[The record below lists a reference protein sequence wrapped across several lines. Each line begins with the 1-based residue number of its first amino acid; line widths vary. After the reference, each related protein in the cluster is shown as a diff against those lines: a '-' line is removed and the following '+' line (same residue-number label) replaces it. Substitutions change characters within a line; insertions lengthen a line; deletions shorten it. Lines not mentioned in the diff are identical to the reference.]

1 MATRLKPTRIN
12 VDNTP
17 RVWDGAAYQN
27 DNDFH
32 WSMGGWDMS
41 YEDFAW
47 HTLTGTS
54 LVIEDISNNITPS
67 SNFTVSAG
75 TVKPGIEYVLRVNTG
90 NTAYT
95 MTLGTGVTNPNGYS
109 TELTPNKV
117 NQFKFIATSNSQL
130 ELEGVDTSEYL
141 TWLTI
146 LSYGNS
152 TWNDFIT
159 AYNKNSIVYCRASS
173 NSNPASWSQTRL
185 AFLAYVNNETTPTEV
200 EFQYYRSRSS
210 HSTAATVLDEVY
222 VYKLT
227 SSWTWTVTQR
237 DTAAKP
243 LAWTWIWLTYNAS
256 GMTISADTTV
266 LATKTDLNSKQDV
279 LTAGTWIDITSN
291 TVSTASNFW
300 KSTTAAATVQKEV
313 SIPWIKELHEGQV
326 VHILPSVTSSV
337 ANSTLKVNNFT
348 AYPMRYNNAA
358 ITTSTDSIVWPANI
372 VTTFVFDGTYWQFV
386 WHGLDSNTT
395 YSNMSATEAN
405 TWTATSART
414 ISASVLKWAVET
426 HSPVQSVNW
435 QTWAVIVNDV
445 KSSAT
450 APSSPT
456 EWMVWYDTTNN
467 ELKVYDWTNWNV
479 TGKEY
484 NAWPGIEIWTY
495 NDYSAMRWPCPKWF
509 HVPLSSELEALCEV
523 VTTDL
528 WLDSDGITMGTYL
541 KMPIAGCRTTDSSIK
556 NVGMYAYYWTATAHA
571 VDNVEYIIFSSDS
584 LFYHDWAYRAS
595 AFSIRWFRDS
605 PVIPDNSWT
614 TLYDWSSVQNGAWV
628 FWNPSFWLISASS
641 DWQNWITIQDKNLW
655 ATAVYNYWDTLSEA
669 NCGKFYQWGNNY
681 WFPRTWTVT
690 TSATQVDASNYWPWN
705 YYSSDTFITRSA
717 SLYDWSSVQNDDLW
731 WWVTWVV
738 AIDNAITNT
747 GVLSVNGQT
756 WAVTV
761 NEWDVKVFEVPAVN
775 DDISDMV
782 ARLSA
787 WKWVILHEMVSW
799 TDAFYKVDYHD
810 DVTQEITASLIYS
823 YNGGY
828 ARYYTIVY
836 NYSTKKVSTK
846 TSSLTYFF
854 APETA
859 GTQWQVLTKTNSG
872 YEWAAPQW
880 TTYNA
885 GEWIEIWTIQDY
897 SAMQWPAPDGFHVP
911 LNTEWQAVKNI
922 WTALGGWSSDWTNFW
937 IALKLPFAGYRF
949 CSSAGV
955 GHGSYGLYWSSS
967 RNNTNNAYLLNFD
980 SSDVLPQNANYRAF
994 GYSVRCFKNS
1004 PTVPT
1009 SSWTKL
1015 YWTSIEAW
1023 WIFWSSTE
1031 WLISMSSDWQT
1042 WITIQDKNLWA
1053 TTVWNSWDTLSEANC
1068 WKYYQRWNNYW
1079 FPRTWSVT
1087 TSSTQVDASTYW
1099 PWNYYSSST
1108 FITRNSSPYRWDTT
1122 DNWKVWMDR
1131 LEMSQLDEYN

>member
-90 NTAYT
+90 NTPYT

-117 NQFKFIATSNSQL
+117 NQFKFIATSDSQL

-146 LSYGNS
+146 LSYWTS

-159 AYNKNSIVYCRASS
+159 AYQKNAIVYCRASS
-173 NSNPASWSQTRL
+173 NSNPATWAQNRL
-185 AFLAYVNNETTPTEV
+185 AFMAYVNNATSPTEV

-210 HSTAATVLDEVY
+210 HGSDDNQQDEVY

-227 SSWTWTVTQR
+227 STSWWTWTVEIR
-237 DTAAKP
+237 DTAAKITTWTWLTKAYTTSWTKSTLTIANDGVLTVNGANGTVTVNDIKQSSTAP
-243 LAWTWIWLTYNAS
+243 ANPTAWTAWYDTTNWALKVYNWSAWDTIATGWSISDTTYGSAWDGQTTTAPSQNAVYDKIS
-256 GMTISADTTV
+256 AMDTTISW
-266 LATKTDLNSKQDV
+266 KQDT
-279 LTAGTWIDITSN
+279 L
-291 TVSTASNFW
+291 VSWTN
-300 KSTTAAATVQKEV
+300 
-313 SIPWIKELHEGQV
+313 IK
-326 VHILPSVTSSV
+326 T
-337 ANSTLKVNNFT
+337 VNNNSLLGSWNLT
-348 AYPMRYNNAA
+348 
-358 ITTSTDSIVWPANI
+358 
-372 VTTFVFDGTYWQFV
+372 
-386 WHGLDSNTT
+386 L
-395 YSNMSATEAN
+395 
-405 TWTATSART
+405 
-414 ISASVLKWAVET
+414 
-426 HSPVQSVNW
+426 
-435 QTWAVIVNDV
+435 NDV
-445 KSSAT
+445 KVSST
-450 APSSPT
+450 APASPT
-456 EWMVWYDTTNN
+456 EWMVWYDTTNDV
-467 ELKVYDWTNWNV
+467 LK
-479 TGKEY
+479 
-484 NAWPGIEIWTY
+484 TY
-495 NDYSAMRWPCPKWF
+495 NWASWD
-509 HVPLSSELEALCEV
+509 EAWGWGDV
-523 VTTDL
+523 
-528 WLDSDGITMGTYL
+528 
-541 KMPIAGCRTTDSSIK
+541 R
-556 NVGMYAYYWTATAHA
+556 
-571 VDNVEYIIFSSDS
+571 
-584 LFYHDWAYRAS
+584 
-595 AFSIRWFRDS
+595 
-605 PVIPDNSWT
+605 
-614 TLYDWSSVQNGAWV
+614 V
-628 FWNPSFWLISASS
+628 FA
-641 DWQNWITIQDKNLW
+641 
-655 ATAVYNYWDTLSEA
+655 
-669 NCGKFYQWGNNY
+669 
-681 WFPRTWTVT
+681 
-690 TSATQVDASNYWPWN
+690 
-705 YYSSDTFITRSA
+705 
-717 SLYDWSSVQNDDLW
+717 
-731 WWVTWVV
+731 
-738 AIDNAITNT
+738 
-747 GVLSVNGQT
+747 
-756 WAVTV
+756 
-761 NEWDVKVFEVPAVN
+761 VPAVN

-810 DVTQEITASLIYS
+810 DVTQEITASLLYS

-911 LNTEWQAVKNI
+911 LNTEWQAVYDI

-949 CSSAGV
+949 SSSAGV
-955 GHGSYGLYWSSS
+955 GSQGSYGFYWSSS
-967 RNNTNNAYLLNFD
+967 RNNTNNAYLLNFN

-1122 DNWKVWMDR
+1122 DNWNLRWWETWVATYDNAIINTGVLSINWQTWNITI
-1131 LEMSQLDEYN
+1131 ETFQLAPNSPLAPKYRRYWTQAQYDALTQYYTEVAGDTVYFTI